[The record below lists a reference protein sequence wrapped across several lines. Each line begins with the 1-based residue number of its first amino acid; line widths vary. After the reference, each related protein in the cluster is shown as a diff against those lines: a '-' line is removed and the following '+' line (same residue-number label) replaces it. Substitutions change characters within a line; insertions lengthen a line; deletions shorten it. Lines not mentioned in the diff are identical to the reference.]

1 MRGMKAL
8 YLGNYHT
15 MLNVSVNLVGHA
27 CGLLFPIHLYQDQNM
42 SKEVTL
48 AERI

>member
-15 MLNVSVNLVGHA
+15 MPKLSANLVGHA
-27 CGLLFPIHLYQDQNM
+27 YGPLFPIQNM

>member
-1 MRGMKAL
+1 MKAL
-8 YLGNYHT
+8 YFGNYHT
-15 MLNVSVNLVGHA
+15 MPKLSANLVGHA
-27 CGLLFPIHLYQDQNM
+27 CGLLFPIQNM